1 MTIQSPVAV
10 HTTKA
15 GVQVYVEP
23 GNIGKNRWDFKVSH
37 ETDGDPYPVTHGDL
51 VCETYRKG
59 LAAGDD
65 GFKVLVNHLLSVIE
79 KTQGIDH
86 PPPPALVQ
94 FSHDDVGRL
103 QQAGLD
109 KAGEYDLE
117 LFLVLFELVEIQE
130 FTNYPRKFAGGR
142 LVLGFAPGQLYKQ
155 IGDNP
160 EDLAEVAYRTE
171 IVVPRNDNPRTR
183 AKMECLLGRL
193 REIVNS

>member
-1 MTIQSPVAV
+1 MTMQSPVAV

-23 GNIGKNRWDFKVSH
+23 GNIGKNKWDFKVSH

-94 FSHDDVGRL
+94 FSHEDVGRL

-130 FTNYPRKFAGGR
+130 FTNYPRKFDKGK
-142 LVLGFAPGQLYKQ
+142 LVRG
-155 IGDNP
+155 IRP
-160 EDLAEVAYRTE
+160 ETAL
-171 IVVPRNDNPRTR
+171 
-183 AKMECLLGRL
+183 
-193 REIVNS
+193 